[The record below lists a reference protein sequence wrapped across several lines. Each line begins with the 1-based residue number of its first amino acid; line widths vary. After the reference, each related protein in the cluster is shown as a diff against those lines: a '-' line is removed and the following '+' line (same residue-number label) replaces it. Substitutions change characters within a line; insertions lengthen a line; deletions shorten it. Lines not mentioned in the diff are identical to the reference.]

1 MNKRIKHSYK
11 LKDDT
16 LESLCE
22 QLIDSRI
29 SSARLRRQLEELQ
42 QQLIKVQNS
51 LAQVSEQVAENE
63 RKVIYIMQTKHKKK
77 CVVNRISFE
86 LVDNELKIS
95 LVLD

>member
-16 LESLCE
+16 LESLCK
-22 QLIDSRI
+22 QLINSRI

-42 QQLIKVQNS
+42 QQLVQVQES
-51 LAQVSEQVAENE
+51 LKQASEQVVENE
-63 RKVIYIMQTKHKKK
+63 SKVIYVMQTKHKKE
-77 CVVNRISFE
+77 CVVNRIAFE
-86 LVDNELKIS
+86 LVDNELRVS